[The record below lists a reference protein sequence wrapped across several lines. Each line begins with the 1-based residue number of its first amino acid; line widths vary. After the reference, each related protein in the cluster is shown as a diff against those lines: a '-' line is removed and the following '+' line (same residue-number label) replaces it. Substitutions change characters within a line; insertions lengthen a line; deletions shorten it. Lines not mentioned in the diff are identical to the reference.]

1 MIQGRT
7 GLFLGAGASYEL
19 GMPLVWELTKEI
31 KAWLTPASLRE
42 FNGGWREQRSGY
54 PDEVIDDLATVL
66 ERDDCHYEAMLGH
79 LETQF
84 LRRGPHSTKYHGLY
98 SWLVE
103 LVSVLL
109 TVHHTKNLELIKR
122 LLPRYEGIKS
132 LLATNTPL
140 WVFSLNHGLMIEA
153 LAAHFS
159 IPLHSGFVDAWVKLP
174 RRDQTGRKIGE
185 IYAEV
190 LPKTDHEHGSMHFP
204 DPPQQGIYLLKIH
217 GALDVFTFNDG
228 HDLVKLVPG
237 ASTVDDIIEVL
248 RAANEDLVYA
258 DPSFLGGKARTIN
271 EITYADDT
279 GEMQFLRRSLL
290 AGAYKFDTRQLQ
302 VLPMGML
309 NAFRVNLNF
318 VTKLVC
324 IGYGFGDH
332 HINLVMREWLE
343 FSRDRCIE
351 IVNPGISHVPAFL
364 QHLGPQVNL
373 VSSDTT
379 SYLDREAG
387 IIRTPQEALEK
398 RMMIASRK
406 LGKERSEAIIR
417 DLQKR
422 EKERSIKEFVARL
435 AELPIVDGKPDLSGE
450 GTPERLAV
458 KWASELKLSPE
469 EGLKKLV
476 DEMEDAAG
484 IQRTLA

>member
-1 MIQGRT
+1 MIPGLT

-31 KAWLTPASLRE
+31 KDWLTPASLRE
-42 FNGGWREQRSGY
+42 FNEGWREQRSGY
-54 PDEVIDDLATVL
+54 PDEVIDDFVTVL
-66 ERDDCHYEAMLGH
+66 ERDDCHYEAMLGY

-84 LRRGPHSTKYHGLY
+84 RRPGPHSAKYYGLY

-109 TVHHTKNLELIKR
+109 TVRHTKNLELIKR
-122 LLPRYEGIKS
+122 LLPSYEGIKS
-132 LLATNTPL
+132 LVATNTPL
-140 WVFSLNHGLMIEA
+140 WVFSLNHDLMIEA

-174 RRDQTGRKIGE
+174 RRDGTGRKIGE
-185 IYAEV
+185 IYAEI
-190 LPKTDHEHGSMHFP
+190 LPKADHELGSMHFP

-228 HDLVKLVPG
+228 HDLVKLAPG
-237 ASTVDDIIEVL
+237 VSKVDDIIEVL
-248 RAANEDLVYA
+248 RAANEELVYA
-258 DPSFLGGKARTIN
+258 DPNFLGGNVNTIN
-271 EITYADDT
+271 EITYADNT

-290 AGAYKFDTRQLQ
+290 AGAYKFDPRQHQ
-302 VLPMGML
+302 VLPRGML
-309 NAFRVNLNF
+309 NAFRINLNF

-324 IGYGFGDH
+324 IGYGFGDQ

-364 QHLGPQVNL
+364 QHLGPQVSL

-387 IIRTPQEALEK
+387 IVRTPQEALEK

-406 LGKERSEAIIR
+406 LGKERSEEMIR
-417 DLQKR
+417 DLQKC
-422 EKERSIKEFVARL
+422 ESERITKEFAARL
-435 AELPIVDGKPDLSGE
+435 AELPVVDGKLDLSGS
-450 GTPERLAV
+450 GTPESLAV
-458 KWASELKLSPE
+458 KWASELKLTPE
-469 EGLKKLV
+469 ERLKKLV
-476 DEMEDAAG
+476 DKMEGAAG
-484 IQRTLA
+484 IQRTLP